1 MTQPIRMGIAGLGT
15 ATRQMLPAF
24 LANANILV
32 SAAATRS
39 EEKRNAF
46 QQDYGVPVFADA
58 EQLCRFDG
66 IDAVYIATPTE
77 LHTQQIHLALDSG
90 KHVLVEKPMA
100 VTLEEARGIVEKAQQ
115 SGLAVI
121 VGHSH
126 SFDPP
131 IQAIK
136 DVLDS
141 GRLGPVRMIHNWNY
155 NDWLY
160 RPRTKEELDTT
171 QGGGVTFRQG
181 SHQFDIIRYLG
192 GGVVRSVRA
201 MTGRWDPARPTEGS
215 HVAYL
220 EFENGL
226 AATAVYNGYDH
237 FHTSELTW
245 DIGEW
250 GGQARRADDSHYGMS
265 RKRVKGISETE
276 EMSLKQKR
284 SQYQNPAS
292 DHGPIH
298 SPFFGLTV
306 VSCDHG
312 DIRQSPNGL
321 LIYSDEEV
329 EEITLN
335 RVPTAH
341 DLVVRE
347 FVEAVRKRDDA
358 STHDAEWGLANLEVC
373 LAVLESAERRE
384 EVLLKHQVPW

>member
-1 MTQPIRMGIAGLGT
+1 
-15 ATRQMLPAF
+15 
-24 LANANILV
+24 
-32 SAAATRS
+32 
-39 EEKRNAF
+39 
-46 QQDYGVPVFADA
+46 
-58 EQLCRFDG
+58 
-66 IDAVYIATPTE
+66 
-77 LHTQQIHLALDSG
+77 
-90 KHVLVEKPMA
+90 
-100 VTLEEARGIVEKAQQ
+100 
-115 SGLAVI
+115 
-121 VGHSH
+121 
-126 SFDPP
+126 
-131 IQAIK
+131 
-136 DVLDS
+136 
-141 GRLGPVRMIHNWNY
+141 
-155 NDWLY
+155 
-160 RPRTKEELDTT
+160 
-171 QGGGVTFRQG
+171 
-181 SHQFDIIRYLG
+181 
-192 GGVVRSVRA
+192 
-201 MTGRWDPARPTEGS
+201 
-215 HVAYL
+215 
-220 EFENGL
+220 
-226 AATAVYNGYDH
+226 
-237 FHTSELTW
+237 
-245 DIGEW
+245 
-250 GGQARRADDSHYGMS
+250 MS